1 MEVKELTPTTIRV
14 LGVSFFI
21 LRFSKLS
28 SIIIRKN
35 GGVEVLPQP
44 EKSYIMRT
52 NTLTAFVIAVRVSPV
67 PEAEAAE
74 LAREA
79 AKTAAPPRVPKLPT
93 ILAFPTS
100 ALLIDSQPRAIPE
113 AELCEEVQESVDA
126 ALVIFVISAY

>member
-1 MEVKELTPTTIRV
+1 L
-14 LGVSFFI
+14 
-21 LRFSKLS
+21 
-28 SIIIRKN
+28 
-35 GGVEVLPQP
+35 
-44 EKSYIMRT
+44 SYIIRT

-126 ALVIFVISAY
+126 ALVIFVISAYGQYPKI